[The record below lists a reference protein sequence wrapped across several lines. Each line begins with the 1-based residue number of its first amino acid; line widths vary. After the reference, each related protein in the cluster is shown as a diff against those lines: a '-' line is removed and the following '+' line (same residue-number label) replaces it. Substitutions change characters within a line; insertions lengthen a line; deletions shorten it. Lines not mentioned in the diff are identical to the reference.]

1 MKRLSVGEH
10 RSLQEDGR
18 GMEEPANDIRAN
30 DSTNAVLP
38 EGRRKNGARRKG
50 EAEAAKQIAEDRN
63 RWIELD
69 KLSKLGRPSVSGD
82 ESDNFT
88 NTNRGKVYKR
98 IADDEIIKAYDE
110 KITPEQEALLR
121 GHNFREYPAIQEL
134 SAAKLLE
141 NVEKPHDKGKN
152 FWTKSKR
159 TATPD
164 WRTACCRR

>member
-1 MKRLSVGEH
+1 MVQRYSIILINYTRNLRNNKDNAKESSNSLSLHSPALKYNDNDTLHRLSVGEH
-10 RSLQEDGR
+10 RTLQEDGR

-50 EAEAAKQIAEDRN
+50 EAEAAKQIAKDRN

-69 KLSKLGRPSVSGD
+69 ELSKLGRPSVSGD

-98 IADDEIIKAYDE
+98 IADDEDYQGI
-110 KITPEQEALLR
+110 R
-121 GHNFREYPAIQEL
+121 
-134 SAAKLLE
+134 
-141 NVEKPHDKGKN
+141 
-152 FWTKSKR
+152 
-159 TATPD
+159 
-164 WRTACCRR
+164 